1 MTGVV
6 LAGGKSSRMGVNKAF
21 IEFEG
26 KRLIETTVG
35 CLKALFPEVL
45 IIAND
50 PPRYAY
56 LGVKVIPDL
65 IPDSGSLGGIY
76 TGLSV
81 ACYPSGFFVA
91 CDMPFLNVELIK
103 LLIGEA
109 EGWDVVVPRV
119 GGELQP
125 LHAVYAKSCLP
136 LIKESIDASVLK
148 IARFFPKAKVKI
160 IEEPVLRA
168 VDPDLLGFVNVN
180 TPLELEQAAAVR
192 RHPHTRQRSTEN

>member
-1 MTGVV
+1 MTGIV

-21 IEFEG
+21 IEFG
-26 KRLIETTVG
+26 GRRLIEATVD
-35 CLKALFPEVL
+35 CLRVLFPEVL

-76 TGLSV
+76 TGLS
-81 ACYPSGFFVA
+81 AASYPTCFFVA
-91 CDMPFLNVELIK
+91 CDMPFLNADLIT
-103 LLIGEA
+103 LLVREA

-119 GGELQP
+119 NGDLQP

-136 LIKESIDASVLK
+136 LIKESIEASVLK

-160 IEEPVLRA
+160 IEESALRA
-168 VDPDLLGFVNVN
+168 IDPDLLGFVNVN
-180 TPLELEQAAAVR
+180 TPLELEQAEAAR
-192 RHPHTRQRSTEN
+192 RHPSGRRQPTDC

>member
-1 MTGVV
+1 
-6 LAGGKSSRMGVNKAF
+6 AY
-21 IEFEG
+21 IEFGG
-26 KRLIETTVG
+26 KRLIEATVD
-35 CLKALFPEVL
+35 CLRALFPEIL

-50 PPRYAY
+50 PPLYAY

-76 TGLSV
+76 TGLSAASYP
-81 ACYPSGFFVA
+81 ACFFVA
-91 CDMPFLNVELIK
+91 CDMPFLNADLIK
-103 LLIGEA
+103 LLIREA

-136 LIKESIDASVLK
+136 LIKEAIDGGVLK

-160 IEEPVLRA
+160 IEEPAIRA
-168 VDPDLLGFVNVN
+168 VDPHLLGFMNVN
-180 TPLELEQAAAVR
+180 TPPELEQAEAIR
-192 RHPHTRQRSTEN
+192 RHPYRYQRSSDS

>member
-1 MTGVV
+1 M
-6 LAGGKSSRMGVNKAF
+6 LAGGKSSRMGFNKAF
-21 IEFEG
+21 IEFGG
-26 KRLIETTVG
+26 KRLIEATVD
-35 CLKALFPEVL
+35 CLRALFPEVL

-76 TGLSV
+76 TGLS
-81 ACYPSGFFVA
+81 AASHPICFCVA
-91 CDMPFLNVELIK
+91 CDMPFLNADLIT
-103 LLIGEA
+103 LLVREA
-109 EGWDVVVPRV
+109 EGWDAVVPRV
-119 GGELQP
+119 RGELQP

-160 IEEPVLRA
+160 IQEPTLRA
-168 VDPDLLGFVNVN
+168 VDPDLLGFMNVN
-180 TPLELEQAAAVR
+180 TPLELEQAEAVR
-192 RHPHTRQRSTEN
+192 RHSYSHQRSTDS

>member
-1 MTGVV
+1 MTGIV
-6 LAGGKSSRMGVNKAF
+6 LAGGKSSRMGFNKAF

-26 KRLIETTVG
+26 RRLIEATVD
-35 CLKALFPEVL
+35 CLRALFPEVL

-76 TGLSV
+76 TGLS
-81 ACYPSGFFVA
+81 AASDPTGFFVA
-91 CDMPFLNVELIK
+91 CDMPFLNADLIT
-103 LLIGEA
+103 LLVREA

-119 GGELQP
+119 NGEMQP

-136 LIKESIDASVLK
+136 LIKESIEASVLK
-148 IARFFPKAKVKI
+148 IARFFPKAKVKV
-160 IEEPVLRA
+160 IEEPALRA
-168 VDPDLLGFVNVN
+168 IDPDLLGFVNVN
-180 TPLELEQAAAVR
+180 TPLELEQAEAAR
-192 RHPHTRQRSTEN
+192 RQRYSFQRSADS

>member
-1 MTGVV
+1 MTGIV

-21 IEFEG
+21 IEFGG
-26 KRLIETTVG
+26 KRLIEATVD

-50 PPRYAY
+50 PPLYAY
-56 LGVKVIPDL
+56 LGIKVIPDL

-76 TGLSV
+76 TGLSAASHP
-81 ACYPSGFFVA
+81 ACFFVA
-91 CDMPFLNVELIK
+91 CDMPFLNAELIK
-103 LLIGEA
+103 LLVREA
-109 EGWDVVVPRV
+109 EGWDAVVPRV
-119 GGELQP
+119 RGELQP

-160 IEEPVLRA
+160 IEEPALRA
-168 VDPDLLGFVNVN
+168 VDPYLFGFVNVN
-180 TPLELEQAAAVR
+180 TPLELEQAEAVR
-192 RHPHTRQRSTEN
+192 RAQCSPQRSVDS

>member
-1 MTGVV
+1 MTGIV
-6 LAGGKSSRMGVNKAF
+6 LAGGKSSRMGFNKAC
-21 IEFEG
+21 IEFGG
-26 KRLIETTVG
+26 KRLIEATVD
-35 CLKALFPEVL
+35 CLRALFPEVL

-50 PPRYAY
+50 PPLYAY

-76 TGLSV
+76 TGLSAASHP
-81 ACYPSGFFVA
+81 ACFFVA
-91 CDMPFLNVELIK
+91 CDMPFLNADLIK
-103 LLIGEA
+103 LLIRES

-136 LIKESIDASVLK
+136 LIKEAIDGGVLK

-160 IEEPVLRA
+160 IEEPAIRV
-168 VDPDLLGFVNVN
+168 VDPHLLGFMNVN
-180 TPLELEQAAAVR
+180 TPPELEQAEAIR
-192 RHPHTRQRSTEN
+192 RHPHRHQRSTDG